1 MTTPAASPVRT
12 TDTALDPMFL
22 DRWSPRA
29 FDGTPMTPADL
40 RSILDAARWAPSAF
54 NYQPWR
60 LLYALNGD
68 PHWEDF
74 LSILI
79 PFNQSWA
86 KNASVLLIIVSDTRS
101 AGPDGVETP
110 LHSSSFDAGAAWAQL
125 GLQSLK
131 LGFHAHGMTGIDFDR
146 ARSLLAVPER
156 FRVEAAVAIGRIADP
171 AVLPEG
177 LRRGEVPSGRKA
189 LEDIAFSGKFVA

>member
-1 MTTPAASPVRT
+1 MATLAPLPART
-12 TDTALDPMFL
+12 TDTDLDPIFL

-29 FDGTPMTPADL
+29 FDGAPIPEAEL
-40 RSILDAARWAPSAF
+40 RTILDAARWAPSAF

-60 LLYALNGD
+60 FLYARNGD
-68 PHWEDF
+68 QHWEDF

-86 KNASVLLIIVSDTRS
+86 KNASALLIIASDTRS

-131 LGFHAHGMTGIDFDR
+131 LGYHAHGMTGIDFDK
-146 ARSLLAVPER
+146 ARDVLDIPER
-156 FRVEAAVAIGRIADP
+156 FRVEAAAAIGRIAHP
-171 AVLPEG
+171 SVLPEG
-177 LRRGEVPSGRKA
+177 LRGGEVPSGRKP
-189 LEDIAFSGKFVA
+189 LEEIAFAGKFVV